1 MAVYEKRNV
10 LLVCMGNICRSPIA
24 EGVLSK
30 YLQNNKLS
38 TFIKVDSAGTHGYHS
53 GEAPDPRAI
62 AVAERRGY
70 DIRSLRARKVRKDDF
85 ALFDLILAMD
95 RENLANLLDICPPI
109 YHSRVKLFLNFA
121 RGIKIDEVPDPYY
134 GGEAGFQAVLDMAEN
149 AAQGLIEAFVCGE
162 L

>member
-1 MAVYEKRNV
+1 MALHGKRNV

-24 EGVLSK
+24 EGVLNK
-30 YLQNNKLS
+30 FLQNNKLYD
-38 TFIKVDSAGTHGYHS
+38 FIKVDSAGTHGYHS

-62 AVAERRGY
+62 AVAGRRGY

-85 ALFDLILAMD
+85 ALFDLVLAMD
-95 RENLANLLDICPPI
+95 RENLANLLDICPAV

-121 RGIKIDEVPDPYY
+121 RGIKTDEVPDPYY

-149 AAQGLIEAFVCGE
+149 AAQGLIDAILNDEV
-162 L
+162 